1 MFPTVSICKYGFI
14 HNLTSK
20 HNQRFF
26 LMFLARIFVFF
37 ALFTTC
43 SLSDGYDKKNHNHH
57 FLLCSILM
65 TACDLSFN
73 TKSFDVSKKVTET
86 LYEEFFTQGDLEKAL
101 GETPVE
107 MMDKENAY
115 IPAQQVD
122 FLGGIAGPCYE

>member
-1 MFPTVSICKYGFI
+1 
-14 HNLTSK
+14 
-20 HNQRFF
+20 
-26 LMFLARIFVFF
+26 
-37 ALFTTC
+37 
-43 SLSDGYDKKNHNHH
+43 
-57 FLLCSILM
+57 M

-122 FLGGIAGPCYE
+122 FLGGIAGPCYEWVQNSVGCSLASVSNRVLP